1 MAALASLLLAGALHA
16 AAISAAP
23 PPETLL
29 QLAVDAPDVAYAG
42 TVTVV
47 AYAGGK
53 AHAHEA
59 RVSHAP
65 DNRYRWEFLSPNG
78 KVDRVVVSD
87 GASEEVR
94 FAGRRGPLVGNAVRS
109 ALKRLE
115 PAREVELLLRNY
127 ALESS
132 GPETVAGRPAWLLR
146 VTPRAPGKPRQDL
159 WFDRDTGVILQ
170 SRRYHPEG
178 TRAVVSRF
186 IRFDPKAAAPD
197 ADYAL
202 SSSSALRHDLDP
214 QFLGLEDAL
223 RDTPPGPRPPAE
235 LTGGFVFESA
245 DRFPV
250 RGRTVAHVRWTDGL
264 VSLSLFLTDRPVR
277 PPAATAAAPIE
288 PDHLLESEPGPGR
301 VLSWKQGKRYYTLV
315 ADLSAGQLDALRKAL
330 TAAR

>member
-1 MAALASLLLAGALHA
+1 MAAFASLLVAGALYA
-16 AAISAAP
+16 AAPAAAP
-23 PPETLL
+23 PPEGLL
-29 QLAVDAPDVAYAG
+29 ELAIDAPDAAYTG

-59 RVSHAP
+59 RVFHAP
-65 DNRYRWEFLSPNG
+65 DNRYRWEFLSPG
-78 KVDRVVVSD
+78 GQVDRIVVSD
-87 GASEEVR
+87 GASEEVS
-94 FAGRRGPLVGNAVRS
+94 FPGRRGSLVGNAVRG
-109 ALKRLE
+109 AMKRLE
-115 PAREVELLLRNY
+115 PAREKELLLRNY

-186 IRFDPKAAAPD
+186 IHFDPQGAAPD
-197 ADYAL
+197 ADFAL
-202 SSSSALRHDLDP
+202 STSSAARHDLDP

-223 RDTPPGPRPPAE
+223 RYTPPGPRPPAE
-235 LTGGFVFESA
+235 LAGGFVFESA
-245 DRFPV
+245 DRFTV
-250 RGRTVAHVRWTDGL
+250 RGRSVAHLRWTDGL

-277 PPAATAAAPIE
+277 PPAAAPAAPIE

-301 VLSWKQGKRYYTLV
+301 VLSWKQGRRYYTLV
-315 ADLSAGQLDALRKAL
+315 GDLSAAELDALRKAL
-330 TAAR
+330 AAAR